1 MKYLFFLACSVA
13 LPALTQAQQ
22 ITFTSALHQPS
33 EKVSIYREWPA
44 RQLTDTLRLNGNT
57 FQYTLPAGAPAVYSV
72 HLRKPFVDAIVLAGE
87 GPVTISVTKDTQV
100 VVSGGVLQQ
109 RWKDFEQAIAPD
121 EKLWNEWGRKYEHGA
136 NLDEKLEA
144 NKESN
149 RYAEKVQH
157 ARLQF
162 TMLNA
167 NNLLGAW
174 MGYYY
179 AFAWSPANLVQLVP
193 AFREQSFAKA
203 TYDKLQEKQRE
214 ANKFNLTGEKA
225 PFFQLPDINGKMVSL
240 QQLMGGHEY
249 LLLDVWASW
258 CTPCRATNR
267 KLAPLYEK
275 LSKKGI
281 AFVSVSVDEKKELWE
296 KAVAADKIPWTQ
308 LRSSEGMKSEF
319 VRQYKVQSLPATFLI
334 DKNGAVIQQHLEIA
348 DLEKL

>member
-1 MKYLFFLACSVA
+1 MKHLFFLIGSAA

-22 ITFTSALHQPS
+22 LTFSSALHQSS
-33 EKVSIYREWPA
+33 EKVSIYREWPT
-44 RQLTDTLRLNGNT
+44 RQLQDTLHLSGNA

-72 HLRKPFVDAIVLAGE
+72 HLRKPFVDAVILAGE

-100 VVSGGVLQQ
+100 VVKGGVLQQ
-109 RWKDFEQAIAPD
+109 RWKDFEQAVAPD
-121 EKLWNEWGRKYEHGA
+121 EKLWNEWGRKYERGA
-136 NLDEKLEA
+136 NLDEKLKA

-162 TMLNA
+162 TVLNA
-167 NNLLGAW
+167 DNLLGAW

-179 AFAWSPANLVQLVP
+179 AFAWSPANLQQLLP
-193 AFREQSFAKA
+193 AFRKQTFAKA
-203 TYDKLQEKQRE
+203 TFDKLQEKQQE
-214 ANKFNLTGEKA
+214 ADKYNLTGKKA
-225 PFFQLPDINGKMVSL
+225 PAFELPAIDGKSVSL
-240 QQLMGGHEY
+240 QQLMKDHDY
-249 LLLDVWASW
+249 VLLDVWASW

-267 KLAPLYEK
+267 KLAPLHEK

-281 AFVSVSVDEKKELWE
+281 AFVSVSVDEKKDLWE

-308 LRSSEGMKSEF
+308 LRTSEGMKGEF
-319 VRQYKVQSLPATFLI
+319 VQQYKVQSLPATFLI
-334 DKNGAVIQQHLEIA
+334 DKTGTIIRQHIEIA